1 MVKRQVVNQVT
12 AAITVTLMTLG
23 SIVNVAAAITLKDG
37 DKVNGLVRTNSP
49 SFQFRNWSKTGSPA
63 QSARG
68 EEYTFT
74 AQRGDSIEISVDA
87 EDGSNLKP
95 ILVLLSPAGKQVA
108 YDETRSLLQY
118 RVPTAGTYK
127 LLVLGASNTLGRYN
141 LAIDG
146 LSVATTSGTGVST
159 ASPQTAQADQVMQDV
174 LKLRVIGCGV
184 PNVARIKIG
193 ADERCTRDIEVGQYI
208 YDDATKRIALVD
220 TRRDLL
226 IQRLQLTLLDR
237 CPTTSSSVVQ
247 ITITDPQD
255 SKDYTYCANPTR
267 FVKAGSYRYNVSTD
281 ELQPTTTAQTSTTPT
296 TSLPTSTAQTPDARR
311 QLLQTD
317 YGLTVLD
324 NCPANRANVVQISF
338 PEGTQTFEYCANPN
352 RLVKAGK
359 YVYNTQT
366 ASLDPDRKPANC
378 TVAIGGLCILK

>member
-23 SIVNVAAAITLKDG
+23 AIANLASAIALKDG
-37 DKVNGLVRTNSP
+37 DKVNGLIRSNSP
-49 SFQFRNWSKTGSPA
+49 SFQFRNWSKAGSPA
-63 QSARG
+63 QNARG

-74 AQRGDSIEISVDA
+74 AQRGDSLEISVDA

-118 RVPTAGTYK
+118 RVPTAGIYK

-146 LSVATTSGTGVST
+146 LSIAATPGTGVST
-159 ASPQTAQADQVMQDV
+159 ASPQAAQADQVMQDV

-193 ADERCTRDIEVGQYI
+193 SDERCTRDIEVGQYV
-208 YDDATKRIALVD
+208 YDDATKRITLVD

-226 IQRLQLTLLDR
+226 AQRLQLTLLDR
-237 CPTTSSSVVQ
+237 CPATPLSVAQ
-247 ITITDPQD
+247 ITMTDPQD
-255 SKDYTYCANPTR
+255 NKDYTYCANPTR
-267 FVKAGSYRYNVSTD
+267 FVKAGTYRYNVNTD
-281 ELQPTTTAQTSTTPT
+281 ELQPATVAQTPT
-296 TSLPTSTAQTPDARR
+296 TPVITPQPGAQTPDARR

-324 NCPANRANVVQISF
+324 NCPANQSNLVQVSF
-338 PEGTQTFEYCANPN
+338 PEGNQTYAYCANPN

-359 YVYNTQT
+359 YVYNAQT